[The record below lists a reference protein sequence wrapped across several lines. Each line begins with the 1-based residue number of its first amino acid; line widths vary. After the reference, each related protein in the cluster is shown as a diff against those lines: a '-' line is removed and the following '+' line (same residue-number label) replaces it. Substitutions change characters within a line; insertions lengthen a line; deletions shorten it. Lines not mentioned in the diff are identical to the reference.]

1 MTEED
6 LKSLEEFARALKAQ
20 NRAAGKPLLSL
31 VDAYRAECE
40 QAEYEQ
46 AERVGRMIEA
56 ERLRANDAVEEAN
69 RLRQEVKNQA
79 HLYDAKCKELERAI
93 ALAENQQRH

>member
-6 LKSLEEFARALKAQ
+6 LKWLGEFARAMKAQ
-20 NRAAGKPLLSL
+20 NRAAGKPLQSL
-31 VDAYRAECE
+31 VDAYRAKC
-40 QAEYEQ
+40 EQ